1 MGKKKN
7 ELVVQNETLI
17 DETVLFKYVSVIIE
31 NRKIRI
37 QSRVNQES
45 VLMFWEIGKY
55 ISSVLLGGERAGYG
69 KQILVT
75 LSQELQKKYGNS
87 FEYSNVTRMIKFAT
101 RFPDAEIVV
110 PLAQQLILI
119 PNRKS
124 DVCL

>member
-87 FEYSNVTRMIKFAT
+87 FEYSNVTRMIKLAT
-101 RFPDAEIVV
+101 RFPDSQIIV
-110 PLAQQLILI
+110 PLAQEL
-119 PNRKS
+119 S
-124 DVCL
+124 

>member
-1 MGKKKN
+1 MEISRSKDMGKKKN

-87 FEYSNVTRMIKFAT
+87 FEYSNVTRMIKLAT
-101 RFPDAEIVV
+101 RFPDSQIIV
-110 PLAQQLILI
+110 PLAQEL
-119 PNRKS
+119 S
-124 DVCL
+124 